1 MGQVAITLN
10 GRSYQ
15 LACEDGQ
22 EEHLRALGVD
32 LDRRIAD
39 LVAKMGQ
46 VGDMRLVLMA
56 ALLVA
61 DELADARAALAGGR
75 PRAAPGA
82 PGPRAEEEARAAEKI
97 AAGVESLAARI
108 ESIAGRLAQP

>member
-1 MGQVAITLN
+1 MGQVAISLN

-22 EEHLRALGVD
+22 EEHLRALGD
-32 LDRRIAD
+32 ELDRRIAD

-46 VGDMRLVLMA
+46 IGDMRLVIMA
-56 ALLVA
+56 ALIVA
-61 DELADARAALAGGR
+61 DELADARASLTGR
-75 PRAAPGA
+75 RPPATSGA
-82 PGPRAEEEARAAEKI
+82 PGPGAEEQARAAEKI